1 MRLLAVQYRGGVDVR
16 DRDSD
21 ALDDLSSSAV
31 GIGGGHRWWASAVG
45 ISGGRRWGAS
55 AGGGGATLSDA
66 LGGGA
71 LAVPRE
77 GAALSLLHCLI

>member
-31 GIGGGHRWWASAVG
+31 GIGGGHRWWASAEDVG
-45 ISGGRRWGAS
+45 GGRRRGVVVQLLVMLLA
-55 AGGGGATLSDA
+55 AGLLPFQERA
-66 LGGGA
+66 LRCHSYT
-71 LAVPRE
+71 V
-77 GAALSLLHCLI
+77 